1 MSASNPASVH
11 FHTITLSLRVTRGST
26 WTQAHGCYACCSSS
40 GICLLKDRD
49 AVFFVGGVTP
59 RSKADAL
66 NVIRTG
72 DVVASVDGHVLSSR
86 ESVEDAVR
94 MIDEPIGTVADILL
108 LREVPGTGVVNLTL
122 SFHRFGEENG
132 WNFDS
137 DQTGDSVYK
146 ADQASP
152 RSITSSSSLYGSGFG
167 PSVRRHRSFYSLGSF
182 DTQISAPQLSP
193 RGQRMS
199 PIAFNDVREIQFSQP
214 RPIAAIEHETAPINC
229 GVGLMLRQLS
239 KPGQQLHIVVGELV
253 PGGSADESK
262 RFMLGDALLSVDG
275 CSVSILSSLDEVAS
289 VIIGPVGTHVV
300 LQMHRALTNSTYTV
314 TLVRKVR
321 SD

>member
-1 MSASNPASVH
+1 
-11 FHTITLSLRVTRGST
+11 
-26 WTQAHGCYACCSSS
+26 
-40 GICLLKDRD
+40 
-49 AVFFVGGVTP
+49 VFFVGGVTP

-72 DVVASVDGHVLSSR
+72 DVIASIDGHVLSSR

-94 MIDEPIGTVADILL
+94 MIDEPMGTVAHVLL

-122 SFHRFGEENG
+122 SFHRFGEDNG

-137 DQTGDSVYK
+137 DQAGDSLYT
-146 ADQASP
+146 ADHASP
-152 RSITSSSSLYGSGFG
+152 RSYTSSSSLYGSGFG
-167 PSVRRHRSFYSLGSF
+167 PAVRRHRPFNSLGSF
-182 DTQISAPQLSP
+182 DTQISTPQLSP

-199 PIAFNDVREIQFSQP
+199 PIAFNDVRDIERQFSQP
-214 RPIAAIEHETAPINC
+214 HSQPSIAANDHETTPIHC

-239 KPGQQLHIVVGELV
+239 KPGQQLHVVVGELV

-289 VIIGPVGTHVV
+289 IIMGPIGTHVV

>member
-1 MSASNPASVH
+1 M
-11 FHTITLSLRVTRGST
+11 
-26 WTQAHGCYACCSSS
+26 
-40 GICLLKDRD
+40 
-49 AVFFVGGVTP
+49 FFVGGVAP
-59 RSKADAL
+59 QSKAHAL
-66 NVIRTG
+66 NVIQAG

-94 MIDEPIGTVADILL
+94 MIDEPLGTVADVLL
-108 LREVPGTGVVNLTL
+108 LREVPGSGVVNLTL

-132 WNFDS
+132 RTFDS
-137 DQTGDSVYK
+137 DQSGDSLYK

-152 RSITSSSSLYGSGFG
+152 RSFTSSSSLYGSGFG

-199 PIAFNDVREIQFSQP
+199 PIAFNDVREMEHRFSQP
-214 RPIAAIEHETAPINC
+214 LQQRPTAAIGHKTTPINC

-239 KPGQQLHIVVGELV
+239 EPGQQLYVVVGELV
-253 PGGSADESK
+253 AGGSADESK

-289 VIIGPVGTHVV
+289 IIMGPIGTHVV